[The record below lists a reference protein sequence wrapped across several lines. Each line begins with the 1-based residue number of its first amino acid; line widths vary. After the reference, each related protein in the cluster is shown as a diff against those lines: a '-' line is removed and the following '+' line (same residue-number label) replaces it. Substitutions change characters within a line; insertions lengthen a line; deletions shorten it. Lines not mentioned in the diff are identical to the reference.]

1 MPKIKKSIS
10 ADNALGRDVPV
21 SLLEALKLHELLIFS
36 EWMNEYLDLWYQ
48 GFACYYIA
56 IVIKSL
62 RWRQDWKRQP
72 LAVCLQSPESQLDER
87 VSAEE
92 GRIQPHRPQKSME
105 V

>member
-1 MPKIKKSIS
+1 M
-10 ADNALGRDVPV
+10 N
-21 SLLEALKLHELLIFS
+21 
-36 EWMNEYLDLWYQ
+36 EWMNIQTFDIKDLL
-48 GFACYYIA
+48 AI

-92 GRIQPHRPQKSME
+92 GRIQPHRPQKCVE